1 MSSKIILPY
10 TGITPTID
18 KTVFI
23 ADGAAVIG
31 DVNIGKGSGVW
42 FNTVLRGD
50 THPIKIGKYSNI
62 QDNSTVHV
70 MHNHPAEIGDYV
82 TAGHGAII
90 HGCIIGNNCLI
101 GMAAIILSYAE
112 IGDNCIIAAGSVVP
126 ERKKIPPNSL
136 VMGVPGK
143 IVRTVTPE
151 EIEAIRNSAIDYKD
165 LAQKYLM
172 ERKERE
178 NGCY

>member
-1 MSSKIILPY
+1 MSSKVILPY
-10 TGITPTID
+10 TGINPTLD
-18 KTVFI
+18 ETVFV

-31 DVNIGKGSGVW
+31 DVNIGEGAGVW

-70 MHNHPAEIGDYV
+70 MHDHRAEIGDYV
-82 TAGHGAII
+82 TVGHGAII
-90 HGCIIGNNCLI
+90 HGCIVGNNCLI
-101 GMAAIILSYAE
+101 GMAAVILSYAE
-112 IGDNCIIAAGSVVP
+112 ISDNCIIAAGSVVP

-143 IVRTVTPE
+143 VVRTVTPE
-151 EIEAIRNSAIDYKD
+151 EIEAIRNSAIHYNE
-165 LAQKYLM
+165 LAQRYLA
-172 ERKERE
+172 ERKGRE
-178 NGCY
+178 NGN